1 MKLRSPI
8 ITLLTGAV
16 LALGLWIASFA
27 AASPLPAVA
36 GGSGTATPTASATA
50 VASSATP
57 ASSASSPAASAT
69 TAASPSASPSPSA
82 SGGFVV
88 PDHANYVGPVQ
99 ADGGAIAITLHGNV
113 AIAYYCNG
121 KTIEAWMAGVP
132 KNGHLNLVGK
142 NSPAHAQVNYALGHA
157 RGWIFID
164 GTKLTFSVIAVHRPS
179 GLYRSIADVRGAT
192 IKAGWIVLANGTE
205 VGSLNLNI
213 NAANPKSEKA
223 PALNLSTLTA
233 NDGGVTIKAT
243 SIDGETGSGF

>member
-1 MKLRSPI
+1 MKLRSPL

-16 LALGLWIASFA
+16 LAIGLWIASFA

-36 GGSGTATPTASATA
+36 GAAASPTPTPAATA
-50 VASSATP
+50 AVSPVSSASPTVSAAP
-57 ASSASSPAASAT
+57 ASSPATASAV
-69 TAASPSASPSPSA
+69 ASPSSTLN
-82 SGGFVV
+82 FVV

-132 KNGHLNLVGK
+132 KNGHLALVGK
-142 NSPAHAQVNYALGHA
+142 NSPAHAQVDYALGHA

-164 GTKLTFSVIAVHRPS
+164 GTKLTFSVTAVHRPS

-192 IKAGWIVLANGTE
+192 IKAGWIVLADGTE
-205 VGSLNLNI
+205 VGSLELNV

-223 PALNLSTLTA
+223 PALNLKTLTA
-233 NDGGVTIKAT
+233 NDGGVTIAAT